1 MISDVEIFKQI
12 APRWIKNIIV
22 QLTGNNFGTK
32 LMLPIVDEIVENK
45 IGSFVSLLADS
56 EGNLHFDR
64 LLDKYLKLID
74 ETGGFKFKLGDLP
87 NVPKGLANLISNKT
101 YEIERSDLESLKTLF
116 NNAKN
121 EQVKTDQL

>member
-22 QLTGNNFGTK
+22 QLTGNSFSTK
-32 LMLPIVDEIVENK
+32 LMLPLVDEIIENK
-45 IGSFVSLLADS
+45 ISSFVSLLADS
-56 EGNLHFDR
+56 EGNLHLDR
-64 LLDKYLKLID
+64 LLDKY
-74 ETGGFKFKLGDLP
+74 G
-87 NVPKGLANLISNKT
+87 LISNKT

-121 EQVKTDQL
+121 EQVKIDQL

>member
-45 IGSFVSLLADS
+45 IGSFISLLADA
-56 EGNLHFDR
+56 EGNLHLDR

-74 ETGGFKFKLGDLP
+74 ETGGFKFKLGDL
-87 NVPKGLANLISNKT
+87 PKGLANLISNKT

>member
-1 MISDVEIFKQI
+1 MISDVEIFKQV

-22 QLTGNNFGTK
+22 QLTGNSFGTK

-64 LLDKYLKLID
+64 LLDKYLKL
-74 ETGGFKFKLGDLP
+74 
-87 NVPKGLANLISNKT
+87 
-101 YEIERSDLESLKTLF
+101 ERSDLESLKTLF

>member
-1 MISDVEIFKQI
+1 MISDVEIFKQV

-22 QLTGNNFGTK
+22 QLTGNSFGTK

-45 IGSFVSLLADS
+45 IGSFISLLADA
-56 EGNLHFDR
+56 EGNLHLDR

-101 YEIERSDLESLKTLF
+101 YEIERSDLESLKTLS
-116 NNAKN
+116 
-121 EQVKTDQL
+121 